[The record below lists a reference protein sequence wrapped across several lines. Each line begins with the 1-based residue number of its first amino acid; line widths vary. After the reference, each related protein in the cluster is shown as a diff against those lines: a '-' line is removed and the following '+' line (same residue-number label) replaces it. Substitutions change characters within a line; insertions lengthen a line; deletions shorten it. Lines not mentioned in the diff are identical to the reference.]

1 MCDLGTSINVM
12 PLSIFNLLNAGT
24 LKGTSIVIQLANR
37 SVVYPKGVLEDV
49 LVQVDQLIFPADFY
63 VIDIEEDKSNT
74 TSDILLGRP
83 FLSTAR
89 TKIDVHDGT
98 LTMEFEG
105 EVIKF
110 NVYDTMKFP
119 NDVSPVYGLDVID
132 DLSQEIFDFDLDNS
146 LNDELCRSKEMDSTS
161 TSTEKDTDQTTYC
174 SLLVAGDLPK
184 SPVQADSDLPKSL
197 ERQT

>member
-1 MCDLGTSINVM
+1 M
-12 PLSIFNLLNAGT
+12 
-24 LKGTSIVIQLANR
+24 
-37 SVVYPKGVLEDV
+37 
-49 LVQVDQLIFPADFY
+49 LVQVDQLVFPADFY
-63 VIDIEEDKSNT
+63 VIDMEEDKGKI

-110 NVYDTMKFP
+110 NVYDVMKFP

-132 DLSQEIFDFDLDNS
+132 DLSQEIFDFDQENL
-146 LNDELCRSKEMDSTS
+146 LYEGLCRKGEVDSNI
-161 TSTEKDTDQTTYC
+161 TEAEKTADC
-174 SLLVAGDLPK
+174 CNLLDVGDLP
-184 SPVQADSDLPKSL
+184 SDLPRPPDNLLKSQTKSL
-197 ERQT
+197 E